1 MGAKNKSNVKV
12 SVKVKVLK
20 GLNRKT
26 ANDNVCSVLGGDG
39 ENNQLPQGSKTQ
51 KWKLI
56 VRNLP
61 FKATVAENR
70 EMFAAVGFVWD
81 VVIPQEILRQSSKG
95 FAFVKFTSKQDAE
108 KPVLLLPAAIIPQ
121 RFAIQILN
129 GKKLGKRTVA
139 VGWAVSKKIYASGNN
154 NAAATEDGKEE
165 DDGSNCE
172 SEDNDGEPLRKSD
185 LDNDNSADESD
196 SFDKVESK
204 SETDFEEEAEITK
217 NVLQNIFFI
226 IFWK

>member
-1 MGAKNKSNVKV
+1 MVTKGI
-12 SVKVKVLK
+12 K
-20 GLNRKT
+20 GLNIKT
-26 ANDNVCSVLGGDG
+26 ANDN
-39 ENNQLPQGSKTQ
+39 GSKSQ

-81 VVIPQEILRQSSKG
+81 VVIPQEILRQGHLKDLHLLNSHQSKMLRNLCCCC
-95 FAFVKFTSKQDAE
+95 
-108 KPVLLLPAAIIPQ
+108 LLLLFS
-121 RFAIQILN
+121 RAIQILK

-154 NAAATEDGKEE
+154 NAAATEVGKEE
-165 DDGSNCE
+165 DDGSNSE

-217 NVLQNIFFI
+217 IVLQNIFSSSSGNDVGADDS
-226 IFWK
+226 KLSKGNVDKPASQ